1 MRCRCIESYR
11 LGSDFS
17 STEYR
22 FIIGGVYEYKID
34 SGYVTVDDI
43 INARW
48 FFSMEGFSKRFVDI
62 VEERD
67 RKISEILGQDG

>member
-48 FFSMEGFSKRFVDI
+48 FFSM
-62 VEERD
+62 
-67 RKISEILGQDG
+67 